1 MSDGL
6 GERRR
11 GFRCCSI
18 RVEPMFSRDGSRAD
32 RAGLVAVRHGQSLAN
47 LAFADAEAS
56 GGDLA
61 GVGGRDADVALSPAG
76 RGQAAGL
83 GRWVRE
89 QMPFRVVCCS
99 PYARARQTWEIAA
112 GELAPGRRPPVV
124 VDERLRDREMGQLE
138 LLTSAAIERRFP
150 QEARRRADAG
160 DFYYRPPGGE
170 SLVDVALRLR
180 SFLRDADLAERP
192 LLVVHDAVVLMLR
205 YITESLSE
213 DELLRLP
220 PVANASVTQWAVS
233 SGSLRLVVY
242 SDVSHLDGAAGPL
255 GPADRARTAVE
266 SSLACE

>member
-1 MSDGL
+1 MLSHDGPRP
-6 GERRR
+6 G
-11 GFRCCSI
+11 
-18 RVEPMFSRDGSRAD
+18 

-47 LAFADAEAS
+47 LAFANAEAS
-56 GGDLA
+56 GGEP
-61 GVGGRDADVALSPAG
+61 VGLGDRDADVVLSPAG
-76 RGQAAGL
+76 RGQAAAL
-83 GRWVRE
+83 GRWVRD
-89 QMPFRVVCCS
+89 QLPFGVVYCS

-112 GELAPGRRPPVV
+112 GELPPGHRPSVV

-138 LLTSAAIERRFP
+138 LLTRAVIGRRFP
-150 QEARRRADAG
+150 QEARRRADVG

-180 SFLRDADLAERP
+180 SFLRDADLSERP

-213 DELLRLP
+213 DELLRVP

-255 GPADRARTAVE
+255 RPADRTGTAAE
-266 SSLACE
+266 WSLACE